1 MTATT
6 VDLTT
11 GCPYLAWLADHLG
24 AAGCAADVT
33 LHDSAQQRSFRGMQA
48 VEEQLAALFGG
59 RSSPMQALLRHIRGD
74 DSSTTLSITV
84 VGVHGWRL
92 LGIPPTGR
100 SVQIDML
107 VTGAFGAG
115 ALTQIWLQYDGGLLL
130 QQLGLYAP
138 VLTVGLFPNGETS

>member
-6 VDLTT
+6 IELTT
-11 GCPYLAWLADHLG
+11 GCPHLAWLAEHLG
-24 AAGCAADVT
+24 AADCAADVT

-48 VEEQLAALFGG
+48 VEEQLAALFG
-59 RSSPMQALLRHIRGD
+59 SHSPPVQATLRRVHGD
-74 DSSTTLSITV
+74 ATSATLAIV
-84 VGVHGWRL
+84 VEVVHGWRL
-92 LGIPPTGR
+92 FGIAPTGR

-107 VTGAFGAG
+107 VTGAFCAG

-138 VLTVGLFPNGETS
+138 VFTASLFPNGDTP